1 MAIAIGGSVLASS
14 AALAQSD
21 FPNKPIHFVVGFAAG
36 GPSDIISRV
45 IGAKMGDELGQQ
57 VVVENRTG
65 AGGTVATDYVARSEP
80 DGYTMLNTTTAN
92 PSNETLSKTLQAR
105 FGKDLVA
112 VATLADTAN
121 ILVVH
126 PSLGVKNMAE
136 FIALAKKQKD
146 LLYATAGVGSATH
159 LTSELFN
166 TMAGVKT
173 MPVHY
178 RGGGDAL
185 KDLLSGQ
192 VKIMFSSI
200 APVIGFVQEGKLIG
214 IATTGA
220 KRDPAFP
227 NLPTVAEA
235 GLPGF
240 ETRLWIGITVRAGTP
255 KPIIDKLAAAAT
267 KAAQDPDGRGDA
279 GQARLPALDHES
291 RCSSTPTTAP
301 SATSGARSSRT
312 PEWTRI
318 RATVG
323 ETDAAL
329 RRIKPSSARAL
340 ARYGTA
346 TP

>member
-1 MAIAIGGSVLASS
+1 MSQAEKRPCRLNPVQKAFIAIAFGASVFASS
-14 AALAQSD
+14 AAPAQSD
-21 FPNKPIHFVVGFAAG
+21 FPNRPIHFVVGFAPG

-65 AGGTVATDYVARSEP
+65 AGGTVSTDYVARSEP

-92 PSNETLSKTLQAR
+92 ASNESLSKTLQAR

-112 VATLADTAN
+112 VATLVDTAN

-126 PSLGVKNMAE
+126 PSLGVKNLAE
-136 FIALAKKQKD
+136 LIALAKKQND
-146 LLYATAGVGSATH
+146 LFYASAGMGSATH

-166 TMAGVKT
+166 TMAGVKI

-185 KDLLSGQ
+185 KDLLSGR

-200 APVIGFVQEGKLIG
+200 APVISFVQEGKLIG
-214 IATTGA
+214 IATSGA

-227 NLPTVAEA
+227 NLPTIAEA

-267 KAAQDPDGRGDA
+267 KAAQDSTVKETLVKQGFQPLIMNPEQFDA
-279 GQARLPALDHES
+279 YY
-291 RCSSTPTTAP
+291 
-301 SATSGARSSRT
+301 
-312 PEWTRI
+312 
-318 RATVG
+318 RAERDKWGKV
-323 ETDAAL
+323 
-329 RRIKPSSARAL
+329 IKDT
-340 ARYGTA
+340 GMDKN
-346 TP
+346 

>member
-1 MAIAIGGSVLASS
+1 M
-14 AALAQSD
+14 
-21 FPNKPIHFVVGFAAG
+21 
-36 GPSDIISRV
+36 SRV
-45 IGAKMGDELGQQ
+45 FGAKMGDTLGQQ

-65 AGGTVATDYVARSEP
+65 AGGTIATDHVARSEP

-121 ILVVH
+121 VLVVH

-136 FIALAKKQKD
+136 FVALAKKQKD
-146 LLYATAGVGSATH
+146 LLYATAGIGSSTH
-159 LTSELFN
+159 LTNELFN
-166 TMAGVKT
+166 TMAGVKIS
-173 MPVHY
+173 PVHY
-178 RGGGDAL
+178 RGGGAAL

-200 APVIGFVQEGKLIG
+200 APVIGLIQEGKLIG
-214 IATTGA
+214 LATTGA

-267 KAAQDPDGRGDA
+267 KAAQDPEVKAVLAKQGFQPLIMNPVQFDA
-279 GQARLPALDHES
+279 YY
-291 RCSSTPTTAP
+291 
-301 SATSGARSSRT
+301 
-312 PEWTRI
+312 
-318 RATVG
+318 RAERDKWAKV
-323 ETDAAL
+323 
-329 RRIKPSSARAL
+329 IKDT
-340 ARYGTA
+340 GMDKN
-346 TP
+346 

>member
-1 MAIAIGGSVLASS
+1 MLHAEERPRGVDLGRKAVMAIALGGSVFASN

-45 IGAKMGDELGQQ
+45 IGAKMSEELGQQ

-65 AGGTVATDYVARSEP
+65 AGGVVATDYVARSEP
-80 DGYTMLNTTTAN
+80 DGYMMLNTTTAN
-92 PSNETLSKTLQAR
+92 PANEALSKSLQAR

-126 PSLGVKNMAE
+126 PSLGVKTLAE
-136 FIALAKKQKD
+136 FIALAKKQPG

-166 TMAGVKT
+166 SMAHVKT

-192 VKIMFSSI
+192 VKS
-200 APVIGFVQEGKLIG
+200 APLIWEFGANTGNALCCSRWIFFVIDYIVEERPQG
-214 IATTGA
+214 
-220 KRDPAFP
+220 
-227 NLPTVAEA
+227 NY
-235 GLPGF
+235 
-240 ETRLWIGITVRAGTP
+240 
-255 KPIIDKLAAAAT
+255 
-267 KAAQDPDGRGDA
+267 
-279 GQARLPALDHES
+279 
-291 RCSSTPTTAP
+291 
-301 SATSGARSSRT
+301 
-312 PEWTRI
+312 
-318 RATVG
+318 
-323 ETDAAL
+323 L
-329 RRIKPSSARAL
+329 R
-340 ARYGTA
+340 
-346 TP
+346 